1 MCKFVIKLDQAI
13 IKQPKSMSN
22 LLEINNVVKSYG
34 DYTALNNVSM
44 HIPKGSVFG
53 LLGPN
58 GAGKTSLIRIINQIT
73 MPDSGEVILDGEKLA
88 PHHIEQIGY
97 LPEERGLY
105 KSMKV
110 GDQALY
116 LAQLKGMSKSEAKKR
131 LKYWFEKFD
140 ITAWWN
146 KKIEELSKGMAQKV
160 QFIVTVLHQPKLLI
174 FDEPFSGFDP
184 INAQL
189 IAKEILQLRDEG
201 ATIIFSTHRMES
213 VEEMCDYIALINK
226 SNKILDGKLDD
237 IKRQYRTNVF
247 EVGLKTDSP
256 EEVQQKLSQNF
267 EVSPAD
273 FKSLNEG
280 LKLNVKL
287 AGGNNANDLLSFLTS
302 NGQVN
307 HFVELVPSAN
317 DIFIQSINKTI

>member
-1 MCKFVIKLDQAI
+1 MN
-13 IKQPKSMSN
+13 N
-22 LLEINNVVKSYG
+22 LLEINNVVKRYG
-34 DYTALNNVSM
+34 DYTALNNVSLQ
-44 HIPKGSVFG
+44 IPKGSVFG

-73 MPDSGEVILDGEKLA
+73 MPDSGEIILDGEKLA
-88 PHHIEQIGY
+88 PNHIEYIGY

-110 GDQALY
+110 GEQALY
-116 LAQLKGMSKSEAKKR
+116 LAQLKGLSKAEAKKR
-131 LKYWFEKFD
+131 LKYWFDKFD
-140 ITAWWN
+140 IGAWWN
-146 KKIEELSKGMAQKV
+146 KKIEELSKGMAQKI

-213 VEEMCDYIALINK
+213 VEEMCDYIALIDK

-237 IKRQYRTNVF
+237 IKKEFRTNTF
-247 EVGLKTDSP
+247 QVGVNTANP
-256 EEVQQKLSQNF
+256 EEVEAKLKESFN
-267 EVSPAD
+267 VLPAD
-273 FKSLNEG
+273 FKLLNDG
-280 LKLNVKL
+280 LKLNVQL
-287 AGGNNANDLLSFLTS
+287 TNGNSANDLLSFLTTQ
-302 NGQVN
+302 GQVQ
-307 HFVELVPSAN
+307 HFVELIPSAN
-317 DIFIQSINKTI
+317 DIFIQAVNKNN